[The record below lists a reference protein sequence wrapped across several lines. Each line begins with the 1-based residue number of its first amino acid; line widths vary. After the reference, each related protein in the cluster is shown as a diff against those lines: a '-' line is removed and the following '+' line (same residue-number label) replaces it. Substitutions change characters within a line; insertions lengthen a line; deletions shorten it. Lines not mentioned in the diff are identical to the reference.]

1 MSRIPKP
8 HEIYRHFKGN
18 QYQVLAVAEHTET
31 GEELVIYQAM
41 YGEFK
46 IYARPLKNFT
56 EELDKE
62 KYPSAGQMHRFELLK
77 EVQETKAAPAK
88 AAAKTAGNKRPE
100 IPAEKLKVL
109 QAAMDKLE
117 KDFGKGS
124 IMRMSDH
131 VVEDVPVI
139 SSGSIGLDIALGI
152 GGYPRGRI
160 VEIYGPESSGKTT
173 LAIHA
178 IAEAQKAG
186 GIAAFIDAEHAFDR
200 FYAEKLGVDVDNL
213 LISQPD
219 NGEQALEIADHL
231 IRSSA
236 IDIVV
241 IDSVAALT
249 PKSEIEGDMGE
260 AKVGLQARLMSQALR
275 KLTGS
280 ISKTNTLCI
289 FINQLR
295 DKIGVVYGN
304 PETTTGGNALKF
316 YSSIR
321 VDVRKGTSLKDG
333 DEAMGNRTKVKIVKN
348 KMAPPFRRAEFD
360 IVFGEGISKIGE
372 MIDWGVEF
380 NIIKKSG
387 SWFSYGDR
395 KLAQGREAVKAI
407 LMEDAELA
415 QEIEEK
421 VRAALAEADK

>member
-1 MSRIPKP
+1 M
-8 HEIYRHFKGN
+8 
-18 QYQVLAVAEHTET
+18 
-31 GEELVIYQAM
+31 
-41 YGEFK
+41 
-46 IYARPLKNFT
+46 
-56 EELDKE
+56 
-62 KYPSAGQMHRFELLK
+62 
-77 EVQETKAAPAK
+77 
-88 AAAKTAGNKRPE
+88 
-100 IPAEKLKVL
+100 
-109 QAAMDKLE
+109 
-117 KDFGKGS
+117 
-124 IMRMSDH
+124 
-131 VVEDVPVI
+131 
-139 SSGSIGLDIALGI
+139 
-152 GGYPRGRI
+152 
-160 VEIYGPESSGKTT
+160 
-173 LAIHA
+173 
-178 IAEAQKAG
+178 
-186 GIAAFIDAEHAFDR
+186 
-200 FYAEKLGVDVDNL
+200 
-213 LISQPD
+213 
-219 NGEQALEIADHL
+219 
-231 IRSSA
+231 
-236 IDIVV
+236 
-241 IDSVAALT
+241 
-249 PKSEIEGDMGE
+249 
-260 AKVGLQARLMSQALR
+260 GLQARLMSQALR

-333 DEAMGNRTKVKIVKN
+333 DEAMGNRTKGKIVKN